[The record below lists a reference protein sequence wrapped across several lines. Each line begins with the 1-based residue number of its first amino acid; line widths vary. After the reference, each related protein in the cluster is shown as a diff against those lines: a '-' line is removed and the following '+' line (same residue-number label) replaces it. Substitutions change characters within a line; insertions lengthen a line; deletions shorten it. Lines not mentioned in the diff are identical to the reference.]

1 MKKKFCNF
9 LGVLLAVSLMVP
21 GGAFAA
27 FADEITSTRD
37 TPQLT
42 TEQTQSSSKAKDQEA
57 QEEQAEAATEDE
69 QTIPSEQQVSDEN
82 EEQKTNG
89 TRAGPLSEVSASDT
103 SSDNPIAPVSLLRA
117 PTAPQVADVDITR
130 FQIEAPKGN
139 PVTELDKNWSFY
151 LAMDWKIKDSS
162 TVLHKGDY
170 FDITLPDNLKFP
182 PNYSAPEFDLTD
194 SDGNVIAHAK
204 VTPGPDNAGGSVR
217 VTFNDKIENKYNVH
231 GTLYISALF
240 NKQKIQD
247 NKPNTFT
254 VTVNGKAIS
263 TDLTPT
269 KKGIPSDE
277 LLGKWG
283 ERINGADQVIWYA
296 RFNYKKANLHNAVV
310 TDSLSGD
317 ETYIPGSFR
326 LNKVVLN
333 DEGQATQVLEN
344 IDISG
349 KLTLS
354 PDKKSFTLNLGDVA
368 GSQYEL
374 AYTTTYKPGTTIRNK
389 IKLTSR
395 EESKE
400 ITASYATQDNGGT
413 AGGDLA
419 SKIKLTKVDE
429 DGITPLKNAVFTVTA
444 PDGSTFELTTGA
456 DGTVTSGVLVQGTYK
471 VKEKKAPLGYEL
483 GSDEYTLEVTPAG
496 GALKTI
502 TNKPIKISVCV
513 KKTWVGPKAG
523 PVTVHLLADGTDT
536 GKTLTLDESNG
547 WKGQFDNLRKYKADG
562 TEIVYTVKEDDVP
575 NYTAEVTGDA
585 ATGFTITNTN
595 TEKVNVPVKKEWVG
609 PKAGPVTVHL
619 LADGTDTG
627 KTLTLDESNGWKG
640 QFDNLRKYKADGT
653 EIVYTVKE
661 DDVPNYTAEVTGDAA
676 TGFTITNTETPK
688 PKKPSK
694 KVPYTGDAGVL
705 GTVVP
710 LSAGAIALL
719 GTGIYLRKR
728 NK

>member
-1 MKKKFCNF
+1 MKKKLCNF
-9 LGVLLAVSLMVP
+9 LGVVLAVSLMVP

-27 FADEITSTRD
+27 FADEVTSTRD

-151 LAMDWKIKDSS
+151 LAMDWKVKDSS

-269 KKGIPSDE
+269 KKG
-277 LLGKWG
+277 
-283 ERINGADQVIWYA
+283 Y
-296 RFNYKKANLHNAVV
+296 
-310 TDSLSGD
+310 
-317 ETYIPGSFR
+317 
-326 LNKVVLN
+326 
-333 DEGQATQVLEN
+333 
-344 IDISG
+344 
-349 KLTLS
+349 
-354 PDKKSFTLNLGDVA
+354 
-368 GSQYEL
+368 
-374 AYTTTYKPGTTIRNK
+374 
-389 IKLTSR
+389 
-395 EESKE
+395 SK
-400 ITASYATQDNGGT
+400 
-413 AGGDLA
+413 
-419 SKIKLTKVDE
+419 
-429 DGITPLKNAVFTVTA
+429 
-444 PDGSTFELTTGA
+444 
-456 DGTVTSGVLVQGTYK
+456 
-471 VKEKKAPLGYEL
+471 
-483 GSDEYTLEVTPAG
+483 
-496 GALKTI
+496 
-502 TNKPIKISVCV
+502 
-513 KKTWVGPKAG
+513 
-523 PVTVHLLADGTDT
+523 
-536 GKTLTLDESNG
+536 
-547 WKGQFDNLRKYKADG
+547 R
-562 TEIVYTVKEDDVP
+562 
-575 NYTAEVTGDA
+575 
-585 ATGFTITNTN
+585 
-595 TEKVNVPVKKEWVG
+595 
-609 PKAGPVTVHL
+609 
-619 LADGTDTG
+619 
-627 KTLTLDESNGWKG
+627 
-640 QFDNLRKYKADGT
+640 
-653 EIVYTVKE
+653 
-661 DDVPNYTAEVTGDAA
+661 
-676 TGFTITNTETPK
+676 
-688 PKKPSK
+688 
-694 KVPYTGDAGVL
+694 
-705 GTVVP
+705 
-710 LSAGAIALL
+710 
-719 GTGIYLRKR
+719 
-728 NK
+728 